1 MNAPETIKLFMIR
14 IDGGTQSRASLS
26 ESTIDE
32 YAEAIA
38 NGATFPPVTIFH
50 DESSYWLAEGFHR
63 FHAHDRAGRESIA
76 CDIRQGTRRDAVLFS
91 AGANAEHGLRRSNED
106 KRRAVMTLLGDN
118 EWREWSDRE
127 IARRCGVSD
136 RFVNG
141 LRPTVIC
148 EYSQIDLKSERGGSR
163 PTPPDNGYQIER
175 KVERGGS
182 VYAMNT
188 AGINARRA
196 ESWTASLSPEAHES
210 AVETDIEP
218 LEGVLERPAERKSAV
233 AERADRYF
241 SDQDKRL
248 GVVERPADPTARP
261 LRNLE
266 NLSGGELARWVKVTT
281 PDNMTHRIRVLRM
294 AADILEDE
302 EAAKDRACT
311 RHSLRANSVTS

>member
-14 IDGGTQSRASLS
+14 LDGGTQSRASLS

-32 YAEAIA
+32 YAEAMA

-63 FHAHDRAGRESIA
+63 FHAHERAGRESIA

-163 PTPPDNGYQIER
+163 PTASVNGLQIAASDNGSQIER
-175 KVERGGS
+175 TVDRGGS
-182 VYAMNT
+182 VYT
-188 AGINARRA
+188 IKTTGINAPRMSFNA
-196 ESWTASLSPEAHES
+196 ALKLAKPNEYDKQTAPLSPAVDAVIAGQS
-210 AVETDIEP
+210 AVVE
-218 LEGVLERPAERKSAV
+218 K
-233 AERADRYF
+233 ADRYL

-266 NLSGGELARWVKVTT
+266 NLSGGDLARWIKVTT
-281 PDNMTHRIRVLRM
+281 PDNMTHRIHVLRM

-311 RHSLRANSVTS
+311 STR